1 MARPRKLSTDEMLH
15 IVNSYFET
23 NGDPGMLKCSFL
35 EEYALSLGVNVKAYD
50 FRRNESVRK
59 SMEELRGIVG
69 TGNAVAIAYKGM
81 DVDALLN
88 RSNTRETLRNSLL
101 ELDESW
107 RRVYERAAV
116 LTRHNASLL
125 ADIFAK
131 KQEVEAL
138 AAQNSELESTNKTLK
153 KSSNALVLENR
164 YLKKMLKQYLY
175 PAIANEILK
184 SENVLEQADTDVTEM
199 AMANL
204 VDPFVP
210 ASFPNSIAADTTMLS
225 REEALLKRM
234 SDQIHGGR
242 GNA

>member
-15 IVNSYFET
+15 IVDSYFET

-59 SMEELRGIVG
+59 RMEELRRNVE
-69 TGNAVAIAYKGM
+69 TGNIEAIAYKGL

-88 RSNTRETLRNSLL
+88 RSSTRESLRNSLL
-101 ELDESW
+101 ELDEMW

-116 LTRHNASLL
+116 LTRHNTSLL
-125 ADIFAK
+125 AEIFAK
-131 KQEVEAL
+131 KQEAEAL
-138 AAQNSELESTNKTLK
+138 AAQNSELESTSRTLK

-184 SENVLEQADTDVTEM
+184 NEDVLEQIDTDVTRT

-204 VDPFVP
+204 VDPLVP
-210 ASFPNSIAADTTMLS
+210 ASFPNSVAADTTMLA

-234 SDQIHGGR
+234 SNQIHGGR
-242 GNA
+242 GDA

>member
-15 IVNSYFET
+15 IVDSYFET

-59 SMEELRGIVG
+59 RMEELRSIVGIV
-69 TGNAVAIAYKGM
+69 NAGAIAYKGM

-101 ELDESW
+101 ELDETW
-107 RRVYERAAV
+107 RRVYERTAV

-131 KQEVEAL
+131 KQEAETL
-138 AAQNSELESTNKTLK
+138 AAQNSELESANRALE

-184 SENVLEQADTDVTEM
+184 SENVLEQADTNVTET

-242 GNA
+242 GDA